1 MIQVPASSF
10 NSAAD
15 VARDAVATSIGVARF
30 FVAGRA
36 RAWSVALELQIGNV
50 ALELQIGNVAIELHI
65 ADVADVATELHI
77 ADVATDGIVCY
88 MCI

>member
-30 FVAGRA
+30 IAVEGGGVAVDVA
-36 RAWSVALELQIGNV
+36 PMLQIEDVALELQIEGV
-50 ALELQIGNVAIELHI
+50 APRLH
-65 ADVADVATELHI
+65 VEG
-77 ADVATDGIVCY
+77 VATDGIVCY
-88 MCI
+88 RCI